1 MNCNEI
7 APPAVTLIVPCLNEE
22 LNVPRIVSRLD
33 AMQLSNRGWE
43 VVIVDDGSSDA
54 TAEVTEKLAG
64 SHGWLR
70 LARHPRNLGL
80 GAALRTG
87 LSEAKG
93 GIICTIDSDCTMA
106 PERLPELVNAIE
118 QGADLVTATPWH
130 PQCTQGEVHPVRKLL
145 SVACSRLYRLVLR
158 SDLSCY
164 TALMRAYR
172 RETMEAVQVNSN
184 GFVAIA
190 EMMVMAVRAGYRV
203 EEIPV
208 TLDRRLH
215 GASKISLTASI
226 KSHVR
231 LLTRIGWKAWQPH
244 QTPAYK
250 LAE

>member
-1 MNCNEI
+1 MNCN
-7 APPAVTLIVPCLNEE
+7 ASATPAVTLIVPCLNEE
-22 LNVPRIVSRLD
+22 LNVPRIVARLD
-33 AMQLSNRGWE
+33 AMKPVERGWE
-43 VVIVDDGSSDA
+43 VVIVDDGSTDA
-54 TAEVTEKLAG
+54 TAEVTLKLAATRA
-64 SHGWLR
+64 WLG

-87 LSEAKG
+87 LAQAKG
-93 GIICTIDSDCTMA
+93 AIICTIDSDCTMA
-106 PERLPELVNAIE
+106 PERMPDLVNAIE
-118 QGADLVTATPWH
+118 AGADLVTATPWH
-130 PQCTQGEVHPVRKLL
+130 PQCTQGEVHPVRKML

-172 RETMEAVQVNSN
+172 RETMEAVQVDSN

-203 EEIPV
+203 REIPV
-208 TLDRRLH
+208 TLDRRTH

-226 KSHVR
+226 KSHVK
-231 LLTRIGWKAWQPH
+231 LLARIGWKAWQP
-244 QTPAYK
+244 QQAPAYK